1 METLFYKALRYV
13 VSFLEAHKIPFVII
27 GGLAVSVWG
36 EPRATK
42 DIDVKV
48 FLGEKTSKHLKEL
61 VAQQF
66 EDVKQPIP
74 LIITARTPQGVPV
87 DFLIAIPGYE
97 QQILSRARFVDW
109 QGLKLPFCSPEDLVI
124 QKIVADRPRDWED
137 VESIL
142 IEQHG
147 KLDQAYIR
155 NWLAQ
160 FAEVLER
167 PDWLTRYE
175 ELLAELEA
183 AER

>member
-1 METLFYKALRYV
+1 METLLHQAVRYV
-13 VSFLEAHKIPFVII
+13 VKFLEAHNIPFVII

-48 FLGEKTSKHLKEL
+48 FLGDKSGKRLREL
-61 VAQQF
+61 VAQEF
-66 EDVKQPIP
+66 DGVKQPIP

-109 QGLKLPFCSPEDLVI
+109 QGLKLPFCSPEDLII

-142 IEQHG
+142 VEQRG
-147 KLDQAYIR
+147 KLDQTYIR

-167 PDWLTRYE
+167 PNWLTRYE
-175 ELLAELEA
+175 ELLTRLEDV
-183 AER
+183 ER